1 MKTLAIAALCGAVG
15 LAACTSTGQLT
26 PSVQAAVDQ
35 YYNIAC
41 SGSGVVPALQ
51 PAVNSTRPTIV
62 AAYNAVV
69 SMCANGAPDNLITAG
84 LDIADVENLLV
95 AYHVLTP
102 AKAARIRARY
112 HLR

>member
-1 MKTLAIAALCGAVG
+1 
-15 LAACTSTGQLT
+15 
-26 PSVQAAVDQ
+26 
-35 YYNIAC
+35 
-41 SGSGVVPALQ
+41 
-51 PAVNSTRPTIV
+51 
-62 AAYNAVV
+62 
-69 SMCANGAPDNLITAG
+69 MCQNGAPDNLITAG